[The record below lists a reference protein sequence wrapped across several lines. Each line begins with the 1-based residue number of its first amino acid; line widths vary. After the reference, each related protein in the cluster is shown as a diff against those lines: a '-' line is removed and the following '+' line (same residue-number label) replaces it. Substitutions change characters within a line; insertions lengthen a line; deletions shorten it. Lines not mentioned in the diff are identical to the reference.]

1 MSEKRTMSPSSILQQ
16 QSFDELV
23 TCILSRFASGTNAEV
38 DAHIQA
44 SLRELSE
51 FMGVDYALV
60 VRAAPD
66 LSSWSV
72 AYEWCSP
79 IAPSRKA
86 EFQQV
91 PMGSWRS
98 NEQAILSGEVLQLD
112 RMEDVPVEHP
122 EVRRYMESLGF
133 KATLQVPTR
142 RPGGQI
148 SGCVALVS
156 LTKEIAWGDDDI
168 QRLKLVAGAIA
179 NAMERAAVE
188 KDLRESETRF
198 RTTFEQAP
206 VGIVNVSP
214 DGRLIRAN
222 QRFCSILG
230 YTHEDVI
237 GRHYAEFTHPDD
249 FDATSVLYRRL
260 SEGRDSVQLLEKRYL
275 RKDGQVIW
283 ANVTLSR
290 LDDDD
295 GKDGQLLAVIE
306 DITARKQAEETFD
319 AVPDLIFVTDCQHRI
334 VRANQATACRLGLK
348 RNELLGQL
356 CDDIIQGSGLSSDE
370 DGHQNLAA
378 EGKPHKFETYEP
390 KLGGHF
396 LVSCTPVRDSMG
408 KITGTVHV
416 ARDVTVLRE
425 SEAALRQAHEQL
437 RQRRSLVVAAS
448 LDGVWEW
455 DARSEE
461 VQYSKRFAELLGYDL
476 AEVPQKLDFF
486 RDILHPDDSKPTW
499 DAVDRHLQYGDPCDV
514 ECRLRT
520 KAGEY
525 RWFRTRGQAQRD
537 GEDRPIWMAGSL
549 QDIHSQKI
557 AELNLR
563 KALDEVERLSKRL
576 QAENF
581 YLQEEITSS
590 LGFDEIVG
598 ESEPLRSVLAQV
610 EHVAGT
616 DASVLLLGETGT
628 GKELLARAIHE
639 RSRRSERPLVKVNLA
654 ALSSSLIESELFGHV
669 KGAFTGAISD
679 KLGRFELADRGTL
692 FLDEIGELDPDLQT
706 KLLRVLQEGEF
717 ERIGSTKTL
726 KVDVRIV
733 TATNRDLRRAM
744 EQGAFRPDLYYRLAV
759 FPVEIPPLRLRRD
772 DIPLLVWHFIG
783 KKQVRLGKAIDRI
796 PDQVMRALVQY
807 DWPGNIRELE
817 NVVERAMILSVGS
830 TLSLPESL
838 RIVPRPAPAT
848 GRDRIDRD
856 HILAVLDACHWKV
869 KGHGNAAERLGL
881 KPSTLRYRMKTMG
894 IQRPTSANSGG

>member
-1 MSEKRTMSPSSILQQ
+1 
-16 QSFDELV
+16 
-23 TCILSRFASGTNAEV
+23 
-38 DAHIQA
+38 
-44 SLRELSE
+44 
-51 FMGVDYALV
+51 
-60 VRAAPD
+60 
-66 LSSWSV
+66 
-72 AYEWCSP
+72 
-79 IAPSRKA
+79 
-86 EFQQV
+86 
-91 PMGSWRS
+91 MGSWRS
-98 NEQAILSGEVLQLD
+98 NERVILSGEVLQLD

-122 EVRRYMESLGF
+122 EVRHYMESLGF

-156 LTKEIAWGDDDI
+156 LTKEIAWDADDI

-179 NAMERAAVE
+179 NAMERSAVE
-188 KDLRESETRF
+188 EELRESELRF

-222 QRFCSILG
+222 QRFCTMLG
-230 YTHEDVI
+230 YMHEDVI
-237 GRHYAEFTHPDD
+237 GRHYSEFTHPDD
-249 FDATSVLYRRL
+249 VDATRVVYSRV
-260 SEGRDSVQLLEKRYL
+260 SASRDSVQLLEKRYL
-275 RKDGQVIW
+275 RQDGQAIW

-290 LDDDD
+290 LDGDD
-295 GKDGQLLAVIE
+295 GNDGQLVAVIE
-306 DITARKQAEETFD
+306 DVTAWKQAEETFD
-319 AVPDLIFVTDCQHRI
+319 AVPDLIFVTDCQRRI
-334 VRANQATACRLGLK
+334 VRANQATASRLGLK
-348 RNELLGQL
+348 RDELLGRS
-356 CDDIIQGSGLSSDE
+356 CDEVIRVEDLSSDGG
-370 DGHQNLAA
+370 GHQGLAA
-378 EGKPHKFETYEP
+378 EGQPHKFEVYEP

-396 LVSCTPVRDSMG
+396 LVSCTPLRDSMG
-408 KITGTVHV
+408 EMTGTVHV
-416 ARDVTVLRE
+416 ARDITVLRE

-486 RDILHPDDSKPTW
+486 RGILHPDDSEPTW
-499 DAVDRHLQYGDPCDV
+499 DAVDRHLQYADPYDV

-537 GEDRPIWMAGSL
+537 GEGRPIWMAGSL
-549 QDIHSQKI
+549 QDIHNQKI

-581 YLQEEITSS
+581 YLQEEITNS

-616 DASVLLLGETGT
+616 DASVLLSGETGT

-679 KLGRFELADRGTL
+679 KVGRFELADGGTL

-733 TATNRDLRRAM
+733 TATNRDLRGAM
-744 EQGAFRPDLYYRLAV
+744 EQSAFRPDLYYRLAV

-783 KKQVRLGKAIDRI
+783 KKQGRLGKAIDRI
-796 PDQVMRALVQY
+796 PDQVMQSLVQY
-807 DWPGNIRELE
+807 DWPGNVRELE

-838 RIVPRPAPAT
+838 RIVPRPAATT
-848 GRDRIDRD
+848 GRRRIDRD
-856 HILAVLDACHWKV
+856 HVLAVLDACHWKI

-894 IQRPTSANSGG
+894 IRRPTSVDSNG